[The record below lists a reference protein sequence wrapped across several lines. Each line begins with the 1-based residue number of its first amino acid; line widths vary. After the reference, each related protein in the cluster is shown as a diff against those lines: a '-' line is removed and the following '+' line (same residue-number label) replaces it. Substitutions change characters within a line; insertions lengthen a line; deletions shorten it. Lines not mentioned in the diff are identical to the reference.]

1 MNDVGV
7 LIIIMNFYLTYS
19 SESWIV
25 KNHKLVPTVGLY
37 SRFSKS
43 QVVDF
48 IKGYDILGS
57 TASRLCHF
65 MFQGPPFS
73 TSIVMHH

>member
-37 SRFSKS
+37 SRF
-43 QVVDF
+43 F
-48 IKGYDILGS
+48 
-57 TASRLCHF
+57 
-65 MFQGPPFS
+65 
-73 TSIVMHH
+73 